1 MEKHNNKSEV
11 LGENIHLLRK
21 RLDATQRQVGVSVDM
36 LTEHLIDQHFDLGV
50 DGIYSR
56 FGELCPHSDPQSR
69 ARACRVMCEDP
80 RLKDLISLKNLYL
93 NGDMVGEGARGKI
106 AYVRNKRS
114 DDAFLSFANRQKG
127 ARAMY
132 VGSFLEACESVFDS
146 VCEFC
151 ILPIENGKEGKLY
164 SFYSMIDRYELK
176 ICDVTLCETDD
187 GSDSITFALVSR
199 TLEAGNGSHFTKRFE
214 FSLIDE
220 HTELLGDILLAT
232 KELGGRVVSVGT
244 QPVPYDELKN
254 LYYFSI
260 DFDGSGAD
268 ALALYIN
275 EEYSK
280 YTPLGHY
287 VIKKSDS

>member
-11 LGENIHLLRK
+11 LGENIHLLHK
-21 RLDATQRQVGVSVDM
+21 RLDATQKQISVSVEM
-36 LTEHLIDQHFDLGV
+36 LAEHLIEQYSDFGV

-56 FGELCPHSDPQSR
+56 FCELCPQSDVKNKVLF
-69 ARACRVMCEDP
+69 CRIMCEDP
-80 RLKDLISLKNLYL
+80 RLKESIRLKNLYL
-93 NGDMVGEGARGKI
+93 NGEAADEQTKGKI

-114 DDAFLSFANRQKG
+114 DDAFLSFATRKKG
-127 ARAMY
+127 AKAVY
-132 VGSFLEACESVFDS
+132 VGSFLEACEAVFDNS
-146 VCEFC
+146 CEFC
-151 ILPIENGKEGKLY
+151 ILPIENSKEGKLF

-176 ICDVTLCETDD
+176 ICSVTLCETDD

-199 TLEAGNGSHFTKRFE
+199 TVEAGNESQAVKRFE

-220 HTELLGDILLAT
+220 NSALISDIMLAT

-254 LYYFSI
+254 LYYFSM
-260 DFDGSGAD
+260 DFVGSGVD

-280 YTPLGHY
+280 YTPLGLCE
-287 VIKKSDS
+287 IK